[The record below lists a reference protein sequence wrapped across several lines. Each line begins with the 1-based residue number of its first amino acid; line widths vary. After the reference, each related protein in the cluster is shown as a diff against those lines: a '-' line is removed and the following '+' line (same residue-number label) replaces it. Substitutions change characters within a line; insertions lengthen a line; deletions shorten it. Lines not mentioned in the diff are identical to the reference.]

1 MVAPLSHR
9 KVMQMKRQFII
20 ALGGLTF
27 LLASFASGQPM
38 AQDAGASGQQLFNN
52 SCRTCHTTKEGDNRF
67 GPHLHNII
75 GRKAG
80 SLPNYRY
87 SEAMQSAD
95 FVWDEDKLGRFIQN
109 PDALVPGNG
118 MTPYTGVRSAEDKAK
133 IIAFL
138 KSSGQ

>member
-1 MVAPLSHR
+1 M
-9 KVMQMKRQFII
+9 
-20 ALGGLTF
+20 ALGGITF
-27 LLASFASGQPM
+27 LLASSGFERAA
-38 AQDAGASGQQLFNN
+38 AQGADASGQQLFNN
-52 SCRTCHTTKEGDNRF
+52 ACRTCHTTKEGDNRI

-95 FVWDEDKLGRFIQN
+95 FVWDEDKLGRFIEH

-138 KSSGQ
+138 KSSSQ

>member
-1 MVAPLSHR
+1 
-9 KVMQMKRQFII
+9 MKRQSMMT
-20 ALGGLTF
+20 LGGVTL
-27 LLASFASGQPM
+27 LLASSAS
-38 AQDAGASGQQLFNN
+38 AQLAAQGADAPGQQIFNN
-52 SCRTCHTTKEGDNRF
+52 ACRTCHTIKDGDNRV

-80 SLPNYRY
+80 SSPNYRY

-95 FVWDEDKLGRFIQN
+95 FVWDEDKLGRFIEN
-109 PDALVPGNG
+109 PEALVPGNG
-118 MTPYTGVRSAEDKAK
+118 MTPYTGVRSAEDRAK

>member
-1 MVAPLSHR
+1 
-9 KVMQMKRQFII
+9 MKRQFIM
-20 ALGGLTF
+20 ALGGVTL
-27 LLASFASGQPM
+27 LLASSASGQLV
-38 AQDAGASGQQLFNN
+38 AQGADASGQQVFNN
-52 SCRTCHTTKEGDNRF
+52 ACRTCHTIKDGDNRV

-95 FVWDEDKLGRFIQN
+95 FVWDEDKLGRFIEN
-109 PDALVPGNG
+109 PDAMVPGNG

>member
-1 MVAPLSHR
+1 
-9 KVMQMKRQFII
+9 MKRQFIM
-20 ALGGLTF
+20 ALGGMTF
-27 LLASFASGQPM
+27 LLVSSASERAA
-38 AQDAGASGQQLFNN
+38 AQGADTSGQQVFNN
-52 SCRTCHTTKEGDNRF
+52 ACRTCHTMREGDNRV

-95 FVWDEDKLGRFIQN
+95 FVWDEDKLGRFIEN

-133 IIAFL
+133 IIAFM
-138 KSSGQ
+138 KSSSQ

>member
-1 MVAPLSHR
+1 MR
-9 KVMQMKRQFII
+9 RQFIMV
-20 ALGGLTF
+20 LSGMTL
-27 LLASFASGQPM
+27 LLASSASEQPA
-38 AQDAGASGQQLFNN
+38 AQGADASGQQLFNN
-52 SCRTCHTTKEGDNRF
+52 ACRTCHTTKDGDNRI

-80 SLPNYRY
+80 SLPNFRY

-95 FVWDEDKLGRFIQN
+95 FVWDEDKLGRFIES

-118 MTPYTGVRSAEDKAK
+118 MTPYTGVRSADDKAK

-138 KSSGQ
+138 KSSSQ

>member
-1 MVAPLSHR
+1 
-9 KVMQMKRQFII
+9 MKRQFII
-20 ALGGLTF
+20 ALGGITL
-27 LLASFASGQPM
+27 LLASSASEQPA
-38 AQDAGASGQQLFNN
+38 AQDADASGQQVYNN
-52 SCRTCHTTKEGDNRF
+52 ACRTCHTTKEGDNRV

-95 FVWDEDKLGRFIQN
+95 FVWDEDKLGRFIEN
-109 PDALVPGNG
+109 PEALVPGNG

-138 KSSGQ
+138 KSSGR

>member
-1 MVAPLSHR
+1 
-9 KVMQMKRQFII
+9 MKRQFMT

-27 LLASFASGQPM
+27 LLASFISGQPK
-38 AQDAGASGQQLFNN
+38 AHGADASGQQLFNN

-95 FVWDEDKLGRFIQN
+95 FVWDEDKLGRFIEN
-109 PDALVPGNG
+109 PDALVPGNR

>member
-1 MVAPLSHR
+1 
-9 KVMQMKRQFII
+9 MKRQFMMV
-20 ALGGLTF
+20 LGGMTV
-27 LLASFASGQPM
+27 LLASSASGQPTSQG
-38 AQDAGASGQQLFNN
+38 ADASGQQLFNN
-52 SCRTCHTTKEGDNRF
+52 ACRTCHTTKDGDNRF
-67 GPHLHNII
+67 GPHLHSIV

-95 FVWDEDKLGRFIQN
+95 FVWDEDKLGRFIEN
-109 PDALVPGNG
+109 PEALVPGNG

-138 KSSGQ
+138 KSSRQ

>member
-1 MVAPLSHR
+1 
-9 KVMQMKRQFII
+9 MKRQFII

-27 LLASFASGQPM
+27 LLASFVSGRPM
-38 AQDAGASGQQLFNN
+38 AQDASGQQLFNN

-95 FVWDEDKLGRFIQN
+95 FVWDEDKLGRFIEN

-138 KSSGQ
+138 KSSGP

>member
-1 MVAPLSHR
+1 
-9 KVMQMKRQFII
+9 
-20 ALGGLTF
+20 
-27 LLASFASGQPM
+27 M
-38 AQDAGASGQQLFNN
+38 AQRADVSGQQLFNN
-52 SCRTCHTTKEGDNRF
+52 SCRTCHTTKEGDNRV
-67 GPHLHNII
+67 GPHLHNIV

-95 FVWDEDKLGRFIQN
+95 FVWDEDKLGRFIEN

-138 KSSGQ
+138 KSSSQ

>member
-1 MVAPLSHR
+1 MRQLIVTLSG
-9 KVMQMKRQFII
+9 M
-20 ALGGLTF
+20 L
-27 LLASFASGQPM
+27 LLASSAFERAA
-38 AQDAGASGQQLFNN
+38 AQGADVSGQQLFNN
-52 SCRTCHTTKEGDNRF
+52 ACRTCHTVKEGDNRV

-95 FVWDEDKLGRFIQN
+95 FAWDEDKLGRFIEN
-109 PDALVPGNG
+109 PEALVPGNG

>member
-1 MVAPLSHR
+1 
-9 KVMQMKRQFII
+9 MKRRFIM
-20 ALGGLTF
+20 ALGGITF
-27 LLASFASGQPM
+27 LLASSGLERAA
-38 AQDAGASGQQLFNN
+38 AQGADTSGQQLFNN
-52 SCRTCHTTKEGDNRF
+52 ACRTCHTTKEGDNRI

-95 FVWDEDKLGRFIQN
+95 FVWDEDKLGRFIEH

-138 KSSGQ
+138 KSSSQ

>member
-1 MVAPLSHR
+1 
-9 KVMQMKRQFII
+9 MKRQFII
-20 ALGGLTF
+20 ALGGVTL
-27 LLASFASGQPM
+27 LLASSASGQLV
-38 AQDAGASGQQLFNN
+38 AQGADASGQQVFNN
-52 SCRTCHTTKEGDNRF
+52 ACRTCHTIKDGDNRV

-80 SLPNYRY
+80 SLPTYRY

-95 FVWDEDKLGRFIQN
+95 FVWDEDKLGRFIEN
-109 PDALVPGNG
+109 PDAMVPGNG

>member
-1 MVAPLSHR
+1 
-9 KVMQMKRQFII
+9 MKRQFIK
-20 ALGGLTF
+20 ALGGTTF

-38 AQDAGASGQQLFNN
+38 AQRADVSGQQLFNN
-52 SCRTCHTTKEGDNRF
+52 SCRTCHTTKEGDNRV
-67 GPHLHNII
+67 GPHLHNIV

-95 FVWDEDKLGRFIQN
+95 FVWDEDKLGRFIEN

-138 KSSGQ
+138 KSSSQ

>member
-9 KVMQMKRQFII
+9 EVTRMKRQFVM
-20 ALGGLTF
+20 AVGGLTI
-27 LLASFASGQPM
+27 LLASSASAPSA
-38 AQDAGASGQQLFNN
+38 AQGADASGQQLFNN
-52 SCRTCHTTKEGDNRF
+52 ACRTCHTTKDGDNRV
-67 GPHLHNII
+67 GPHLHNVI

-95 FVWDEDKLGRFIQN
+95 FVWDEDKLGRFIEH

-138 KSSGQ
+138 KSSG

>member
-1 MVAPLSHR
+1 
-9 KVMQMKRQFII
+9 MKRQFIM
-20 ALGGLTF
+20 ALGGMTF
-27 LLASFASGQPM
+27 LLASSASDRAA
-38 AQDAGASGQQLFNN
+38 AQGADASGQQLFNN
-52 SCRTCHTTKEGDNRF
+52 ACRTCHTMREGDNRV

-80 SLPNYRY
+80 SLPNYRF

-95 FVWDEDKLGRFIQN
+95 FVWDEDKLGRFIEN